1 MQTTIKF
8 PDGATYNT
16 SVAALGKKTLA
27 GLNRE
32 ILTITATM
40 TYAEAAA
47 HFVDGAVFTLTDE
60 FGDSYEW
67 HDHGV
72 AGAITDNRDGTI
84 TAIMGK
90 NNTAEQDA
98 QDEAAKAREA
108 AETLAGQPISTAE
121 DASAVRAQIESI
133 YASADMDADGR
144 ISNRNLAPLWKPGN
158 HKTGEVFR
166 TVAGDSLG
174 PEWEQVWKV
183 YQNYDNS
190 VYPDVA
196 PGESAWLTF
205 NIPYHGT
212 TPETALPF
220 VPGQPAHAIYRSGE
234 YMVFTDGYVYR
245 CKKDTTYSPIEQP
258 DAWEKVS
265 T

>member
-8 PDGATYNT
+8 PDGKSFDT
-16 SVAALGKKTLA
+16 SEAKIGRGILKGHS
-27 GLNRE
+27 RE
-32 ILTITATM
+32 TLTITATM
-40 TYAEAAA
+40 SYAEAAV

-60 FGDSYEW
+60 FGASYEW
-67 HDHGV
+67 RDHGV

-98 QDEAAKAREA
+98 QDEAAMAREA
-108 AETLAGQPISTAE
+108 AETLAGQPISTPEEA
-121 DASAVRAQIESI
+121 AAVRMQIESV
-133 YASADMDADGR
+133 YAASDMDADGR

-166 TVAGDSLG
+166 TSAEDSLG
-174 PEWEQVWKV
+174 PEREQVWRV
-183 YQNYDNS
+183 HQDYDNG

>member
-67 HDHGV
+67 RDHGV

-108 AETLAGQPISTAE
+108 AETLAGQPISTPEEA
-121 DASAVRAQIESI
+121 AAVRMQIESV
-133 YASADMDADGR
+133 YAASDMDADGR

-166 TVAGDSLG
+166 THSGDDLG

-190 VYPDVA
+190 VYPDIA
-196 PGESAWLTF
+196 PGQSAWLTF

-220 VPGQPAHAIYRSGE
+220 VPGQPAHAIYHVGE
-234 YMVFTDGYVYR
+234 YMIFTDGYTYK
-245 CKKDTTYSPIEQP
+245 CKQDTTYSPSEYAA
-258 DAWEKVS
+258 AWEKVS
-265 T
+265 A

>member
-8 PDGATYNT
+8 PDGKSYNT
-16 SVAALGKKTLA
+16 SDAIIGRGTLK
-27 GLNRE
+27 GHSRE
-32 ILTITATM
+32 TLTITATM
-40 TYAEAAA
+40 SYAEAAA

-67 HDHGV
+67 RDHGV

-90 NNTAEQDA
+90 NNTAEQGA

-108 AETLAGQPISTAE
+108 AETLAGQPISTPEEA
-121 DASAVRAQIESI
+121 AAVRMQIESV
-133 YASADMDADGR
+133 YAASDMDADGR

-158 HKTGEVFR
+158 HKTGEVFCTR
-166 TVAGDSLG
+166 SGDDLG

-190 VYPDVA
+190 VYPDIV
-196 PGESAWLTF
+196 PGQSAWLTF

-234 YMVFTDGYVYR
+234 YMVFTDGIIYK
-245 CKKDTTYSPIEQP
+245 CKLDTTYSPTEQP

>member
-8 PDGATYNT
+8 PDDATYNT
-16 SVAALGKKTLA
+16 SAAVLGKKSLA
-27 GLNRE
+27 GFNRE
-32 ILTITATM
+32 TLTITAVM

-47 HFVDGAVFTLTDE
+47 HFTDGAVFTLTDE
-60 FGDSYEW
+60 FGDSFEW
-67 HDHGV
+67 NEHGV
-72 AGAITDNRDGTI
+72 AGPITDNRDGTV

-98 QDEAAKAREA
+98 LDEAAKAREA
-108 AETLAGQPISTAE
+108 AETLAGQPISTQDEAE
-121 DASAVRAQIESI
+121 AVRTQIESM

-158 HKTGEVFR
+158 HKTGEVFC
-166 TVAGDSLG
+166 THAGEGLG
-174 PEWEQVWKV
+174 PEWEHVWRV
-183 YQNYDNS
+183 YQDYDNN
-190 VYPDVA
+190 VYPDIK
-196 PGESAWLTF
+196 PGSSAWLTF

-220 VPGQPAHAIYRSGE
+220 VPGQPAHAIYHIGE
-234 YMVFTDGYVYR
+234 YMIFTDGYTYK
-245 CKKDTTYSPIEQP
+245 CKQDTTYSPSEYAA
-258 DAWEKVS
+258 AWEKVS

>member
-67 HDHGV
+67 RDHGV

-108 AETLAGQPISTAE
+108 AETLAGQPISTPEEA
-121 DASAVRAQIESI
+121 AAIRMQIESV
-133 YASADMDADGR
+133 YAASDMDADGR

-166 TVAGDSLG
+166 TSAEDSLG

-190 VYPDVA
+190 VYPDIA
-196 PGESAWLTF
+196 PGQSAWLTF

-220 VPGQPAHAIYRSGE
+220 VPGQPAHAIYHVGE
-234 YMVFTDGYVYR
+234 YMIFTDGYTYK
-245 CKKDTTYSPIEQP
+245 CKQDTTYSPSEYA

>member
-67 HDHGV
+67 RDHGV

-98 QDEAAKAREA
+98 QDEAAKAREP
-108 AETLAGQPISTAE
+108 AETLAGQPISTPEEA
-121 DASAVRAQIESI
+121 AAIRMQIESV
-133 YASADMDADGR
+133 YAASDMDADGR

-166 TVAGDSLG
+166 TSAEDSLG

-190 VYPDVA
+190 VYPDIA
-196 PGESAWLTF
+196 PGQSAWLTF

-220 VPGQPAHAIYRSGE
+220 VPGQPAHAIYHVGE
-234 YMVFTDGYVYR
+234 YMIFTDGYTYK
-245 CKKDTTYSPIEQP
+245 CKQDTTYSPSEYA

>member
-8 PDGATYNT
+8 PDGKSFDT
-16 SVAALGKKTLA
+16 SEAKISRGILKGHS
-27 GLNRE
+27 RE
-32 ILTITATM
+32 TLTIKATM

-47 HFVDGAVFTLTDE
+47 HFVDGVVFTLIDE
-60 FGDSYEW
+60 FGDSFEW
-67 HDHGV
+67 ADYGV

-108 AETLAGQPISTAE
+108 AETLAGQPISTPEEA
-121 DASAVRAQIESI
+121 AAVRMQIESV
-133 YASADMDADGR
+133 YAASDMDADGR

-166 TVAGDSLG
+166 TSAEDSLG

-190 VYPDVA
+190 VYPDIA
-196 PGESAWLTF
+196 PGQSAWLTF

-220 VPGQPAHAIYRSGE
+220 VPGQPAHAIYHSGE
-234 YMVFTDGYVYR
+234 YMVFTDGIIYK
-245 CKKDTTYSPIEQP
+245 CKLDTTYSPTEQP
-258 DAWEKVS
+258 DAWEAVRL
-265 T
+265 

>member
-8 PDGATYNT
+8 PDGKSFDT
-16 SVAALGKKTLA
+16 SEAKIGRGILKGHS
-27 GLNRE
+27 RE
-32 ILTITATM
+32 TLTIKATM
-40 TYAEAAA
+40 SYAEAAA

-60 FGDSYEW
+60 FGDSFEW
-67 HDHGV
+67 ADYGV

-108 AETLAGQPISTAE
+108 EETLAGQPISTPEEA
-121 DASAVRAQIESI
+121 AAVRMQIESV
-133 YASADMDADGR
+133 YAASDMDADGR

-190 VYPDVA
+190 VYPDIV
-196 PGESAWLTF
+196 PGQSAWLTF

-220 VPGQPAHAIYRSGE
+220 IPGQPAHAIYHSGE
-234 YMVFTDGYVYR
+234 YMVFTDGIIYK
-245 CKKDTTYSPIEQP
+245 CKLDTTYSPTEQP
-258 DAWEKVS
+258 DAWEAVRL
-265 T
+265 

>member
-8 PDGATYNT
+8 TDGKSYNT
-16 SVAALGKKTLA
+16 SAATVGKGMLK
-27 GLNRE
+27 NYSRE
-32 ILTITATM
+32 ILTVTAEM
-40 TYAEAAA
+40 SYSEAAA
-47 HFVDGAVFTLTDE
+47 HFVDGATFTLTDE
-60 FGDSYEW
+60 YGESYEW
-67 HDHGV
+67 LDYGV
-72 AGAITDNRDGTI
+72 AGAITDNRDGTV
-84 TAIMGK
+84 TAVMGK

-98 QDEAAKAREA
+98 LDEATKAREA
-108 AETLAGQPISTAE
+108 AETLAGQPISTQDEAE
-121 DASAVRAQIESI
+121 AVRTQIESM
-133 YASADMDADGR
+133 YAAAGMDADGR
-144 ISNRNLAPLWKPGN
+144 ISNRNLAPLWQPGN

-166 TVAGDSLG
+166 TNAGDGLG
-174 PEWEQVWKV
+174 PEWEQVWRV
-183 YQNYDNS
+183 YQDYDNA

-220 VPGQPAHAIYRSGE
+220 VPGQPAHAIYHVGE
-234 YMVFTDGYVYR
+234 YMIFTDGYTYK
-245 CKKDTTYSPIEQP
+245 CKQDTTYSPSEYA

>member
-245 CKKDTTYSPIEQP
+245 CKKDTTYSPVEQP

>member
-16 SVAALGKKTLA
+16 SAAVLGKKNLA
-27 GLNRE
+27 GFNRE
-32 ILTITATM
+32 TLTITAAM

-47 HFVDGAVFTLTDE
+47 HFTDGAVFMLTDE
-60 FGDSYEW
+60 FGDSFEW
-67 HDHGV
+67 ADYGV

-108 AETLAGQPISTAE
+108 AETLAGQPISTPEEA
-121 DASAVRAQIESI
+121 AAVRMQIESV
-133 YASADMDADGR
+133 YAASDMDADGR

-158 HKTGEVFR
+158 HKTGEVFC
-166 TVAGDSLG
+166 THSGDDLG
-174 PEWEQVWKV
+174 PEWEQVWQV

-190 VYPDVA
+190 VYPDIA
-196 PGESAWLTF
+196 PGQSAWLTF

-220 VPGQPAHAIYRSGE
+220 VPGQPAHAIYHVGE
-234 YMVFTDGYVYR
+234 YMIFTDGYTYK
-245 CKKDTTYSPIEQP
+245 CKQDTTYSPIEQP